1 MINSCPLFVNTNT
14 KNQGRFP
21 YFVMSSAH
29 GIKGSLVNIQAIID
43 GELRGSISDGDYL
56 SLVNVIKSVYDK
68 NVRTTEDSDEDVSLD
83 TRTQAQARAQID
95 IDLEQTT
102 ACLTIQ
108 NMWRDFKN
116 KKKISR
122 DWIDKE
128 RENIFG
134 KLFDEDERAWSLQ
147 YLEWSW
153 KNMYRKHYD
162 LGLFSTIPG
171 DKISLSYRDFV
182 SLSRGT
188 H

>member
-1 MINSCPLFVNTNT
+1 
-14 KNQGRFP
+14 
-21 YFVMSSAH
+21 MSSAH

-68 NVRTTEDSDEDVSLD
+68 NVRIDSDEDVSVD
-83 TRTQAQARAQID
+83 AQAQARAQAQAQALAQID
-95 IDLEQTT
+95 IYLEQTT

>member
-1 MINSCPLFVNTNT
+1 
-14 KNQGRFP
+14 
-21 YFVMSSAH
+21 MSSAH

-43 GELRGSISDGDYL
+43 GELQGSISDGDYL

-68 NVRTTEDSDEDVSLD
+68 NVRTDEDSDEDVSFD
-83 TRTQAQARAQID
+83 TRTQAQAQAQARSPID
-95 IDLEQTT
+95 IYLEQTT

-116 KKKISR
+116 KKNSR

-128 RENIFG
+128 REDIFG

-153 KNMYRKHYD
+153 KNMYCKHYD

-188 H
+188 Y

>member
-1 MINSCPLFVNTNT
+1 
-14 KNQGRFP
+14 
-21 YFVMSSAH
+21 MSSRQ
-29 GIKGSLVNIQAIID
+29 GVKGSLVDIQVIID
-43 GELRGSISDGDYL
+43 KELRGSISDGNYL
-56 SLVNVIKSVYDK
+56 SLVNVLKIVYDK
-68 NVRTTEDSDEDVSLD
+68 NVRSDEETDVETETL
-83 TRTQAQARAQID
+83 IV
-95 IDLEQTT
+95 LEQNT

-108 NMWRDFKN
+108 NMWRKFKN
-116 KKKISR
+116 RKQRSQ
-122 DWIDKE
+122 DWID
-128 RENIFG
+128 RESEDIFG
-134 KLFDEDERAWSLQ
+134 DMFDEDERAWSLQ

>member
-1 MINSCPLFVNTNT
+1 
-14 KNQGRFP
+14 
-21 YFVMSSAH
+21 MSSRQ
-29 GIKGSLVNIQAIID
+29 GVKGSLVDIQAIID
-43 GELRGSISDGDYL
+43 KELQGSISDGDYL
-56 SLVNVIKSVYDK
+56 SLVNVLKIVYDK
-68 NVRTTEDSDEDVSLD
+68 NVRSDDETDEDVSAETETL
-83 TRTQAQARAQID
+83 IV
-95 IDLEQTT
+95 LEQNT

-108 NMWRDFKN
+108 NMWRKFK
-116 KKKISR
+116 KQKQRSQ
-122 DWIDKE
+122 DWID
-128 RENIFG
+128 RESEDIFG
-134 KLFDEDERAWSLQ
+134 DMFDEDERAWSLQ